1 MKSVGKFLKSQA
13 ILCLLALFIV
23 FLAISRP
30 SFVSPTNIKNVLM
43 DASIYGVAAM
53 AMTIAIIT
61 GAFDLSLSA
70 NFAWAQIFFCFL
82 LNTWGDTAGGILLA
96 FVCTLLSTMAIG
108 AINGLV
114 IVKGDIP
121 AFIATMGMSYM
132 IKGGC
137 LVFTGGDM
145 IATSNT
151 FIAELGKG
159 TFLGQSYLTYIFI
172 LVAVVCHLFMKYTQ
186 AGRNFYATGGNIV
199 SAKLSGIKVNAYRFA
214 TFVILGLAA
223 GLAGCMYVSEIRAG
237 FRTLWNRPVSDLH
250 CSYSRRRYLSVR
262 WQGWCTPHSHWYSS
276 ALCYVQ
282 GSWIPWPWWIH
293 EYNGQRHRV
302 AIGRFL

>member
-30 SFVSPTNIKNVLM
+30 SFVSPANIKNVLM

-82 LNTWGDTAGGILLA
+82 LNTWGDTAGGILLNTA
-96 FVCTLLSTMAIG
+96 ERVCCP
-108 AINGLV
+108 
-114 IVKGDIP
+114 DI
-121 AFIATMGMSYM
+121 

-151 FIAELGKG
+151 FIAEFGKG

-172 LVAVVCHLFMKYTQ
+172 LVALVCHLFMKYTQ

-223 GLAGCMYVSEIRAG
+223 GLAGCMYVCEIRAG
-237 FRTLWNRPVSDLH
+237 SVLYGTDLSLTCIAATVVGGTSLSGGKGGVHRTVVGILLLYVMYKGLGFLGLGGYMNTMVKGIVLLLVVSFDAFVTQ
-250 CSYSRRRYLSVR
+250 S
-262 WQGWCTPHSHWYSS
+262 GTKK
-276 ALCYVQ
+276 A
-282 GSWIPWPWWIH
+282 
-293 EYNGQRHRV
+293 
-302 AIGRFL
+302 

>member
-96 FVCTLLSTMAIG
+96 FVCTLLST
-108 AINGLV
+108 
-114 IVKGDIP
+114 
-121 AFIATMGMSYM
+121 
-132 IKGGC
+132 
-137 LVFTGGDM
+137 
-145 IATSNT
+145 
-151 FIAELGKG
+151 
-159 TFLGQSYLTYIFI
+159 
-172 LVAVVCHLFMKYTQ
+172 
-186 AGRNFYATGGNIV
+186 
-199 SAKLSGIKVNAYRFA
+199 
-214 TFVILGLAA
+214 
-223 GLAGCMYVSEIRAG
+223 
-237 FRTLWNRPVSDLH
+237 DL
-250 CSYSRRRYLSVR
+250 
-262 WQGWCTPHSHWYSS
+262 
-276 ALCYVQ
+276 
-282 GSWIPWPWWIH
+282 
-293 EYNGQRHRV
+293 
-302 AIGRFL
+302 